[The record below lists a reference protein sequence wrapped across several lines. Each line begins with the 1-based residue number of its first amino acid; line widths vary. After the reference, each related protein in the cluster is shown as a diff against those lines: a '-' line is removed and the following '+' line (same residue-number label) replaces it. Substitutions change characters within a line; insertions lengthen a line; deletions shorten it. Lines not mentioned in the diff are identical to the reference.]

1 MWGWIVGLFR
11 LYPTLGILLALCII
25 GLIGYLLARYLA
37 ERFPGLSAVLKKEM
51 RLFFG
56 SPVAYVV
63 FTFFLLISGWFFS
76 QIFLYYSDISMRSF
90 MQPGMG
96 QSLNI
101 TESVMR
107 PLFTNMSVVLLFF
120 MPMLTMRLFAEEKKS
135 GTMEL
140 LLTYPVRDG
149 EVLAG
154 KFLAAGALY
163 VILLALTLVYP
174 GLIAYF
180 TRVEWGPILT
190 GYLGLVLT
198 GGTFLAVGVL
208 ISSLTENQIVAGF
221 GTFGVL
227 LGLWI
232 IGWGAEFAGGNL
244 RAVLQYLSI
253 TEHMDT
259 FSRGLIDTKD
269 LVYYGSAIALALFL
283 TLRSL
288 DSKRWRG

>member
-1 MWGWIVGLFR
+1 MRWLPVF
-11 LYPTLGILLALCII
+11 
-25 GLIGYLLARYLA
+25 
-37 ERFPGLSAVLKKEM
+37 KKEM
-51 RLFFG
+51 RLYFG

-63 FTFFLLISGWFFS
+63 FTFFLVISGWFFS

-96 QSLNI
+96 QNLNI
-101 TESVMR
+101 TENVMR

-135 GTMEL
+135 GTIEL

-163 VILLALTLVYP
+163 VLLLALTLLYP
-174 GLIAYF
+174 GLISYF

-198 GGTFLAVGVL
+198 GATFLSIGLL

-227 LGLWI
+227 LALWI
-232 IGWGAEFAGGNL
+232 IGWGAEFAGGNV
-244 RAVLQYLSI
+244 RTVLQYVSI

-269 LVYYGSAIALALFL
+269 LVYYVSAIALALFL
-283 TLRSL
+283 TLSSL
-288 DSKRWRG
+288 ASKRWRG

>member
-1 MWGWIVGLFR
+1 MRWLPVF
-11 LYPTLGILLALCII
+11 
-25 GLIGYLLARYLA
+25 
-37 ERFPGLSAVLKKEM
+37 KKEM

-76 QIFLYYSDISMRSF
+76 QIFLYYSDLSMRSF
-90 MQPGMG
+90 MQPGMA

-120 MPMLTMRLFAEEKKS
+120 IPMLTMRLFAEEKKS
-135 GTMEL
+135 GTIEL

-154 KFLAAGALY
+154 KFLAAAALY
-163 VILLALTLVYP
+163 VILLGLTLVYP
-174 GLIAYF
+174 AIIAYF
-180 TRVEWGPILT
+180 TRIEWGPILT

-198 GGTFLAVGVL
+198 GATFLAVGVF

-227 LGLWI
+227 LALWI
-232 IGWGAEFAGGNL
+232 IGWGAESAGGNL

-269 LVYYGSAIALALFL
+269 LVYYLSAIALGLFL

>member
-1 MWGWIVGLFR
+1 MRWLPVF
-11 LYPTLGILLALCII
+11 
-25 GLIGYLLARYLA
+25 
-37 ERFPGLSAVLKKEM
+37 KKEM
-51 RLFFG
+51 QLFFG

-90 MQPGMG
+90 MQPGMA

-101 TESVMR
+101 TDSVMR

-163 VILLALTLVYP
+163 VILLGLTLVYP
-174 GLIAYF
+174 GLIATF

-198 GGTFLAVGVL
+198 GATFLAVGVL

-244 RAVLQYLSI
+244 KAVLQYLSI

-269 LVYYGSAIALALFL
+269 LVYYLSAIALALFL

>member
-1 MWGWIVGLFR
+1 MRWLPVF
-11 LYPTLGILLALCII
+11 
-25 GLIGYLLARYLA
+25 
-37 ERFPGLSAVLKKEM
+37 KKEM

-56 SPVAYVV
+56 SPIAYVV

-76 QIFLYYSDISMRSF
+76 QIFLYYSDLSMRSF
-90 MQPGMG
+90 MQPGMA

-120 MPMLTMRLFAEEKKS
+120 IPMLTMRLFAEEKKS
-135 GTMEL
+135 GTIEL

-163 VILLALTLVYP
+163 VILLGLTLVYP
-174 GLIAYF
+174 AIIAYF
-180 TRVEWGPILT
+180 TRIEWGPILT

-198 GGTFLAVGVL
+198 GATFLAVGVL

-227 LGLWI
+227 LALWI
-232 IGWGAEFAGGNL
+232 IGWGAESAGGNL

-269 LVYYGSAIALALFL
+269 LVYYLSAIALALFL

>member
-1 MWGWIVGLFR
+1 MRWLPVF
-11 LYPTLGILLALCII
+11 
-25 GLIGYLLARYLA
+25 
-37 ERFPGLSAVLKKEM
+37 KKEM

-90 MQPGMG
+90 MQPGMA

-163 VILLALTLVYP
+163 VILLGLTLVYP

-198 GGTFLAVGVL
+198 GATFLAVGVL

-232 IGWGAEFAGGNL
+232 IGWGAESAGGNL
-244 RAVLQYLSI
+244 RAVLQYLSL

-269 LVYYGSAIALALFL
+269 LVYYLSAIALALFL
-283 TLRSL
+283 TLSSL

>member
-1 MWGWIVGLFR
+1 MRWLPLF
-11 LYPTLGILLALCII
+11 
-25 GLIGYLLARYLA
+25 
-37 ERFPGLSAVLKKEM
+37 KKEM
-51 RLFFG
+51 RLYFG

-76 QIFLYYSDISMRSF
+76 QIFLFYSDISMRSF
-90 MQPGMG
+90 MQPQFG
-96 QSLNI
+96 QNLSI
-101 TESVMR
+101 TDNVMR

-120 MPMLTMRLFAEEKKS
+120 IPMLTMRLFAEEKRA

-154 KFLAAGALY
+154 KFLAAAALY
-163 VILLALTLVYP
+163 LLLLALTFLYP
-174 GLIAYF
+174 GLVAYF

-190 GYLGLVLT
+190 GYLGLVLV
-198 GGTFLAVGVL
+198 GSTFLAVGLL

-227 LGLWI
+227 LAFWV

-244 RAVLQYLSI
+244 RTVLQYLSV
-253 TEHMDT
+253 TEHMDG
-259 FSRGLIDTKD
+259 FSRGLVDTKD

-283 TLRSL
+283 ALRSL
-288 DSKRWRG
+288 ESKRWRG

>member
-1 MWGWIVGLFR
+1 MRWLPVF
-11 LYPTLGILLALCII
+11 
-25 GLIGYLLARYLA
+25 
-37 ERFPGLSAVLKKEM
+37 KKEM

-90 MQPGMG
+90 MQPGMA

-101 TESVMR
+101 TDSVMR

-163 VILLALTLVYP
+163 VILLGLTLVYP

-198 GGTFLAVGVL
+198 GATFLAVGVL

-232 IGWGAEFAGGNL
+232 IGWGAEFAGGSL

-269 LVYYGSAIALALFL
+269 LVYYLSAIALALFL

>member
-1 MWGWIVGLFR
+1 MRWLPLF
-11 LYPTLGILLALCII
+11 
-25 GLIGYLLARYLA
+25 
-37 ERFPGLSAVLKKEM
+37 KKEM
-51 RLFFG
+51 RLYFG

-76 QIFLYYSDISMRSF
+76 QIFLFYSDISMRSF
-90 MQPGMG
+90 MQPQFG
-96 QSLNI
+96 QNLSI
-101 TESVMR
+101 TDNVMR

-120 MPMLTMRLFAEEKKS
+120 IPMLAMRLFAEEKRA

-154 KFLAAGALY
+154 KFLAAAALY
-163 VILLALTLVYP
+163 LLLLALTFLYP
-174 GLIAYF
+174 GLVAYF

-190 GYLGLVLT
+190 GYLGLLLV
-198 GGTFLAVGVL
+198 GSTFLAVGLL

-227 LGLWI
+227 LAFWV

-244 RAVLQYLSI
+244 RTVLQYLSV
-253 TEHMDT
+253 TEHMDG
-259 FSRGLIDTKD
+259 FSRGLVDTKD

-283 TLRSL
+283 ALRSL
-288 DSKRWRG
+288 ESKRWRG

>member
-1 MWGWIVGLFR
+1 MRWLPVF
-11 LYPTLGILLALCII
+11 
-25 GLIGYLLARYLA
+25 
-37 ERFPGLSAVLKKEM
+37 KKEM

-90 MQPGMG
+90 MQPGMA

-120 MPMLTMRLFAEEKKS
+120 IPMLTMRLFAEEKKS
-135 GTMEL
+135 GTIEL

-154 KFLAAGALY
+154 KFLAAAALY
-163 VILLALTLVYP
+163 VILLGLTLVYP
-174 GLIAYF
+174 AIIAYF
-180 TRVEWGPILT
+180 TRIEWGPILT

-198 GGTFLAVGVL
+198 GATFLAVGVF

-227 LGLWI
+227 LALWI
-232 IGWGAEFAGGNL
+232 IGWGAESAGGNL